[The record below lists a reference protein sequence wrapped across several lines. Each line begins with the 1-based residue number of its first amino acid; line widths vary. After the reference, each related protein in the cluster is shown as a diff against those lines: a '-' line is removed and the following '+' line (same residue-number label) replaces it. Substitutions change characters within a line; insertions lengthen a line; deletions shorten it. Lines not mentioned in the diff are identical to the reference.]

1 MNDVTFANPSV
12 PILLQILSGA
22 KSAQDLV
29 PAGSIYGLTH
39 GNVVELTIPAGAAG
53 GPVSL
58 SSILSFKLLNSCRQH
73 AVHLHGHTFYVVRS
87 AGNSTYN
94 YDNPIL
100 RDVVSIGSSGDEV
113 TIRFVADNPG
123 PWFFHCH
130 INWHLNL

>member
-1 MNDVTFANPSV
+1 MNDVTFRDPSV
-12 PILLQILSGA
+12 PILLQILSGT

-39 GNVVELTIPAGAAG
+39 GNVVELTFPAGAAG

-58 SSILSFKLLNSCRQH
+58 SPILSFKLLKSCRQH
-73 AVHLHGHTFYVVRS
+73 SIHLHGHTFHVVRS

-100 RDVVSIGSSGDEV
+100 RDVVNMGSTGDEV

-123 PWFFHCH
+123 PWFLHCH